1 MSGEAI
7 LRVTSPFYRNCE
19 LCHKPTKNL
28 YRIVLDGYGVLV
40 CSEACA
46 IKARNNWM
54 AKKNDGITPNEKP
67 MEEESM
73 MEDGGL
79 PEEE

>member
-7 LRVTSPFYRNCE
+7 LRITSSFCRSCE

-28 YRIVLDGYGVLV
+28 YRITLDGYAVLV

-46 IKARNNWM
+46 IKARDNWM
-54 AKKNDGITPNEKP
+54 AKKKDGITPTEKP

-73 MEDGGL
+73 MEDGGI
-79 PEEE
+79 PEDE